1 MSPGFIRYEKQILL
15 SSKGYASRRIE
26 HLSSWPA
33 YRWRDSFLDEDS
45 EDESFNDNN
54 ESGSDQDGSEEGE
67 DDSEDNIDD
76 DKIDREEM
84 ANLIGKKAAPKKK
97 EKKWFCSDN
106 IKIKFVS

>member
-1 MSPGFIRYEKQILL
+1 MPVSGAAAVKLDELGDG
-15 SSKGYASRRIE
+15 S
-26 HLSSWPA
+26 
-33 YRWRDSFLDEDS
+33 DLDEDS

-84 ANLIGKKAAPKKK
+84 ANLIGQKAAPKKK
-97 EKKWFCSDN
+97 EKK
-106 IKIKFVS
+106 